1 MKIFSWVHRKYNQ
14 KDGLLDRNVKKN
26 EVIISNEII
35 GDTQLLLQDASMAHM
50 LDGWKGGILTIG
62 TFGFGPLKDQCD
74 QLDIEVEDE
83 ECEITVSDD
92 EKDEQLII
100 NPLMYANGHEQ
111 SHHEALKANKS
122 EEEGRKKHQ
131 IKKERITLA
140 DLFSADFDKENIP
153 GANNIN
159 LGDKLQPDLF
169 MTKNKASNFQVKNG
183 LSFAKKLIPQVREDS
198 YHPILKLQ
206 QLMTRVLKRK
216 VHPDMESKNHKTS
229 RVIAA
234 ATMLE
239 SISLLKI
246 QETIA

>member
-26 EVIISNEII
+26 ELTISNEII
-35 GDTQLLLQDASMAHM
+35 GDTQLLLQDASMEHM

-62 TFGFGPLKDQCD
+62 TFGFGPLKDQRD
-74 QLDIEVEDE
+74 QLDIEVNEDE

-153 GANNIN
+153 RANNIN
-159 LGDKLQPDLF
+159 PGDKLQPDLF
-169 MTKNKASNFQVKNG
+169 MTTNKASNSQVKNG
-183 LSFAKKLIPQVREDS
+183 LSFAKKLMPQVREDS
-198 YHPILKLQ
+198 YPILKLQ

-239 SISLLKI
+239 YISLLKI